1 MCSNPLILN
10 QGELTIYCLFIGMKY
25 SSFNS
30 QYISNA
36 KRLFY
41 ETLSPKKHGQVCLDR
56 KDYYDALPVSFTAN
70 TPDITTAT
78 HIGGGYLFCD
88 KYIRGGLPQV
98 YIHHLVFCTGELLM
112 LE

>member
-41 ETLSPKKHGQVCLDR
+41 ETLSPKKHGQVSYKKNVIRIQQKFQLLR
-56 KDYYDALPVSFTAN
+56 HHVPS
-70 TPDITTAT
+70 PHIITLGNNYVL
-78 HIGGGYLFCD
+78 HHQV
-88 KYIRGGLPQV
+88 RGKVLPQN
-98 YIHHLVFCTGELLM
+98 
-112 LE
+112 